1 MYTVEIVIKQNL
13 KKQNSNSYD
22 VSATLPCTTTVVYPE
37 SPKDLTSER
46 IGSFVGKSLRSTRK
60 KPFRAF

>member
-1 MYTVEIVIKQNL
+1 MFTVEIVIKQNL
-13 KKQNSNSYD
+13 KQQNSNSYD
-22 VSATLPCTTTVVYPE
+22 VSAVLPCTTRVFYLE

-46 IGSFVGKSLRSTRK
+46 IGSFLGKSLRSTRK